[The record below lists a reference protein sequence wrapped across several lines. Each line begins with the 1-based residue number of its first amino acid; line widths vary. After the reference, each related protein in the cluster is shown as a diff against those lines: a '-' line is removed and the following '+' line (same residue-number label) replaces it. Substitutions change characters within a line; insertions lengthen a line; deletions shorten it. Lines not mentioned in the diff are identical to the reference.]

1 MALITRFTRL
11 FQADLHAVMDRME
24 EPDILLKQAVREME
38 EDIARDERR
47 AKVVQHELARIGA
60 RGSELDRSLHRID
73 EEMDLCFNSGKDE
86 LARGLI
92 KRKLEAQQLHT
103 ALSRKD
109 QSMQNTLDQIGARL
123 KENHGRLAAMRQKA
137 ELLAEH
143 DVGSGCDQPWS
154 VAPAAIRDEDVEVA
168 FLREKKQR
176 SLS

>member
-11 FQADLHAVMDRME
+11 FQADLHAVMDRIE
-24 EPDILLKQAVREME
+24 EPDILLRQAVREME
-38 EDIARDERR
+38 EDIARDEQRS
-47 AKVVQHELARIGA
+47 KVVQHELARIGQ
-60 RGSELDRSLHRID
+60 RGSELDQSLHQID

-92 KRKLEAQQLHT
+92 KRKLEAQQLQM

-109 QSMQNTLDQIGARL
+109 QSLQTTLDQIAARL
-123 KENHGRLAAMRQKA
+123 KENHLRLTAMRQKA

-143 DVGSGCDQPWS
+143 DAGSGGDQPWPVS
-154 VAPAAIRDEDVEVA
+154 PVTIRDEDVEVA
-168 FLREKKQR
+168 FLREKKRR